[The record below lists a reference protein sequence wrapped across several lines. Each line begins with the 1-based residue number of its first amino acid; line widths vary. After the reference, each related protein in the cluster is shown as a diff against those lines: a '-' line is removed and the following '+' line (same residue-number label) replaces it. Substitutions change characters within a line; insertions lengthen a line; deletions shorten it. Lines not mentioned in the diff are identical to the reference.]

1 MHAANPKR
9 TAVNAIGEISFAIID
24 PKEKDPA
31 INTEKESIAA

>member
-24 PKEKDPA
+24 PKEKDPD
-31 INTEKESIAA
+31 INTEKQSIAA